1 VRGIRLVRR
10 TNGDR
15 LLRQSPRNTG
25 IEPHAIAQTW
35 RDRVHLE
42 AHGSAAAE
50 SALGCRVLTK
60 ILEREAKLPKWERR
74 STASIGPCEPF
85 ACRGILRRRFVECA
99 VAHEIDNRGRRG
111 PLVTFGAVF
120 RLSRSQGF
128 SVA

>member
-1 VRGIRLVRR
+1 MPSRKPGATEFTHKGTVQPQPKLGAWLP
-10 TNGDR
+10 
-15 LLRQSPRNTG
+15 LLT
-25 IEPHAIAQTW
+25 E
-35 RDRVHLE
+35 
-42 AHGSAAAE
+42 
-50 SALGCRVLTK
+50 

-74 STASIGPCEPF
+74 STASIGPCKPF

-120 RLSRSQGF
+120 RLSRSQAF